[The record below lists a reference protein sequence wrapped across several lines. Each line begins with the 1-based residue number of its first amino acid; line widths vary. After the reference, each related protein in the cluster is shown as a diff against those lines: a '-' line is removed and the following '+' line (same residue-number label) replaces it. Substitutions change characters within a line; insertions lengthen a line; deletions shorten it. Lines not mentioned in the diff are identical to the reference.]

1 MPTASTRHR
10 PAIESIA
17 IDRDPILAAREGHDA
32 IEYALMHP
40 SQFSK
45 KNLQRLEVARAHL
58 ALALREM

>member
-1 MPTASTRHR
+1 MHANTSHKPV
-10 PAIESIA
+10 ESIA

-45 KNLQRLEVARAHL
+45 KNLQRLETALGHL
-58 ALALREM
+58 ALVMRDL

>member
-1 MPTASTRHR
+1 MNSSTERVRH
-10 PAIESIA
+10 IESIA

-45 KNLQRLEVARAHL
+45 KNLQRLEIARGYL
-58 ALALREM
+58 ALALRDM